1 MYWKGTPMQALAS
14 LIGYVLLA
22 ATPALAQATT
32 TSATNIPWMWIIVAI
47 VVIGGGIWWY
57 MNRMRGPRV

>member
-1 MYWKGTPMQALAS
+1 MEAEMRQTLAS
-14 LIGYVLLA
+14 LIGYLLA
-22 ATPALAQATT
+22 ISPTLAQAAPA
-32 TSATNIPWMWIIVAI
+32 ATGRDIPWIWIILAV

>member
-1 MYWKGTPMQALAS
+1 MRQTLAS
-14 LIGYVLLA
+14 LIGYFLA
-22 ATPALAQATT
+22 ITPTLAQATPT
-32 TSATNIPWMWIIVAI
+32 ATGGDIPWIWIILAV